1 MSPSEVPAI
10 VSAVVRARVGRD
22 WRRQLS
28 RLTAGEHFGI
38 AGILRPEV
46 AWLLHQLGYADDVIG
61 LALGVSRDGI
71 VRGRRRFRGR
81 LAGDAQLRVWFE
93 AILPPAAKDAAVA
106 GAA

>member
-1 MSPSEVPAI
+1 VSPSEIPAI

-71 VRGRRRFRGR
+71 VRGRRRFLSK
-81 LAGDAQLRVWFE
+81 LAVDAELQAWFE
-93 AILPPAAKDAAVA
+93 VILPPAVVDAAVA
-106 GAA
+106 